1 MSNNGK
7 RFPNVSI
14 TFNMP
19 VNEKT
24 RDFFNRMIEEQ
35 KQQEEA
41 IKERLT
47 QLFDEFFEVKTNN
60 DEKIACF
67 KQVFSI
73 GYQLGW
79 NDYYNLVHTTKISGK
94 ETNNE

>member
-14 TFNMP
+14 LFNMP

-35 KQQEEA
+35 KQQE
-41 IKERLT
+41 
-47 QLFDEFFEVKTNN
+47 
-60 DEKIACF
+60 
-67 KQVFSI
+67 
-73 GYQLGW
+73 
-79 NDYYNLVHTTKISGK
+79 
-94 ETNNE
+94 